1 MYTRPQAKSPT
12 KTTLCNPKLP
22 TQTMASKL
30 SLKLVL
36 NKNTGEVFF
45 GEAGKEFIDF
55 LFSLLALPIGYVAK
69 LLTKQHMAGCTGSL
83 YNSLENLTVD
93 YLQPNFDKNTLLNPK
108 MSIPLSSQNP
118 PLLLQDGA
126 STSSKYYSCGNSNY
140 INHRW
145 IADVKGVACPSC
157 NNSMFQEFLYVRPK
171 GAASGS
177 DSGGGCVKGV
187 VTYMVMDDLVVTP
200 MSTISSLSLL
210 NKYQVRDLSALKE
223 KVVEVGMDE
232 GLALLKASLESKTV
246 LTDVFGEKSKN
257 VPGTA
262 PMKSSPASSKR
273 AFTGGFQVK
282 LEPME

>member
-1 MYTRPQAKSPT
+1 
-12 KTTLCNPKLP
+12 
-22 TQTMASKL
+22 MASKL

-36 NKNTGEVFF
+36 YENTGEVLF
-45 GEAGKEFIDF
+45 GEAGKDFIDF
-55 LFSLLALPIGYVAK
+55 LFSLLVLPIGYVSK
-69 LLTKQHMAGCTGSL
+69 LLTKQRMVGCAGSL
-83 YNSLENLTVD
+83 YDSFENLTVD
-93 YLQPNFDKNTLLNPK
+93 YMQPNFDKNTILNPK
-108 MSIPLSSQNP
+108 TSIPMSGQNP

-126 STSSKYYSCGNSNY
+126 STTSKYYSCGSYYNYSNHYY
-140 INHRW
+140 IT
-145 IADVKGVACPSC
+145 DVKDAVCESC
-157 NNSMFQEFLYVRPK
+157 NKKMAQEFVYVSPK
-171 GAASGS
+171 GVASGS
-177 DSGGGCVKGV
+177 DGGRGCVKGV
-187 VTYMVMDDLVVTP
+187 VTYMVMDDLAVTP
-200 MSTISSLSLL
+200 MSTISSISLL
-210 NKYQVRDLSALKE
+210 NKYQVKDVSALKE